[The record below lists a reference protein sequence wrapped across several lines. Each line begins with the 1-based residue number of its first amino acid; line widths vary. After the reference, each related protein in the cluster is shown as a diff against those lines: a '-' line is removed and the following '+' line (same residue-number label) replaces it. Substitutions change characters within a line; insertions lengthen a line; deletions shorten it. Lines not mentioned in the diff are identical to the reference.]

1 MFAKQP
7 SQRDFVEPSV
17 PRFFFHLYDD
27 MITADEEGQELVGTL
42 AARERAIAIA
52 REMVCSEV
60 LGGHLNL
67 KHRIEVAD
75 ESGKIIATVR
85 FKDAVELE
93 S

>member
-1 MFAKQP
+1 
-7 SQRDFVEPSV
+7 
-17 PRFFFHLYDD
+17 
-27 MITADEEGQELVGTL
+27 
-42 AARERAIAIA
+42 
-52 REMVCSEV
+52 MVCSEV